1 MLAAV
6 PLCINGEA
14 DWTMAK
20 YRVRVISAAG
30 SSAAVFL
37 GKGDKVD
44 TQKVIRWTRKSNASL

>member
-1 MLAAV
+1 
-6 PLCINGEA
+6 
-14 DWTMAK
+14 MAK